1 MNPRIPV
8 DRSMDRLNVV
18 GIQQLSVDC
27 EWSSVIHYL
36 DARER
41 DPRSRD
47 SGHRPADTADTYRA
61 NGALELIIHGL
72 SRLLLRDPGDRSTHS
87 GR

>member
-1 MNPRIPV
+1 M
-8 DRSMDRLNVV
+8 
-18 GIQQLSVDC
+18 
-27 EWSSVIHYL
+27 IHYL

-47 SGHRPADTADTYRA
+47 SGHQPADTADTYRA

-72 SRLLLRDPGDRSTHS
+72 SRLLLPGPRGSFNSQRPLRDGARPPGSVEKEAPRLM
-87 GR
+87 